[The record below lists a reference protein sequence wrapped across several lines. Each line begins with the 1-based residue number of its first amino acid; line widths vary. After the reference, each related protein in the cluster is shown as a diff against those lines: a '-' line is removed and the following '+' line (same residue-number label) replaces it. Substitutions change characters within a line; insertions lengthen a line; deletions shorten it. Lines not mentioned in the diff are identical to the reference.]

1 MRIKIRNY
9 LDKRLNIL
17 EDVVNI
23 VDGQTESLRDL
34 ELGHIIVLLS
44 ANSLNHFIGIKY
56 GDLANILENKLLQ
69 L

>member
-23 VDGQTESLRDL
+23 VDGQAKSLGDL
-34 ELGHIIVLLS
+34 ELGHVIVLFS
-44 ANSLNHFIGIKY
+44 AYSLNHFIGIEY
-56 GDLANILENKLLQ
+56 GDLANILEYKLL
-69 L
+69 